1 MKVHVLDA
9 NALYRFLLDEPGA
22 ELVGRLF
29 EQANHAGRPLQM
41 SVVNWGEVYYAIA
54 RAEGFAATDSVFDRV
69 RLLPLSLVDAD
80 EVVTKRAAQLK
91 AGYGLPYADCFAAAS
106 AEPDGIVVTAD
117 TKNFSKIPGL
127 RILALPR
134 HIRKDVI

>member
-1 MKVHVLDA
+1 M
-9 NALYRFLLDEPGA
+9 
-22 ELVGRLF
+22 
-29 EQANHAGRPLQM
+29 
-41 SVVNWGEVYYAIA
+41 
-54 RAEGFAATDSVFDRV
+54 
-69 RLLPLSLVDAD
+69 DAD